1 MTKSRMLGIL
11 FRRARGIQT
20 ISNLDGE
27 RKDDR
32 QLATTA
38 GIFRSTSSTRTS
50 TRTTDA
56 SERGIFLRRDR
67 SKEDIGRN
75 KSQRRS
81 AIGIFGSLAGGDL
94 EFGLKFGLK
103 DWLKKFGKKV

>member
-1 MTKSRMLGIL
+1 MKSSKDIGCERERLWAVNVKTKTAIGKSGML
-11 FRRARGIQT
+11 
-20 ISNLDGE
+20 
-27 RKDDR
+27 
-32 QLATTA
+32 
-38 GIFRSTSSTRTS
+38 
-50 TRTTDA
+50 
-56 SERGIFLRRDR
+56 GIFLRRDR